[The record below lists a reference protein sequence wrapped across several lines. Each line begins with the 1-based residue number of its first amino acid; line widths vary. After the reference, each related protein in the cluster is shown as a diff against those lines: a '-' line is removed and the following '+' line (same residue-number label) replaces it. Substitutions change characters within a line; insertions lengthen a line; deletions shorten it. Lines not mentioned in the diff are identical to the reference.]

1 MAFHCGRKS
10 YSFTCPLNNKW
21 VLDLHFLSLHSP
33 TSTLSPPI
41 PSRSLYC
48 LLLSSWFS
56 LENPESR
63 LILIK
68 GSSGFGHQYLESL
81 LCCLGRRPSKG
92 NEEKHQFLQ
101 ATIFFLLL
109 LPLFFSSLV
118 LKHTHTQHSHPSA
131 EAEAEASQVTYIW
144 FEWPQIKSEREWNR
158 VALRAALCHRW
169 LWWKRMSIPIISFLQ
184 SPSFITVAPPLPVS
198 MTFLNAPFAPT
209 LCTLL
214 SIRYLFLLSDP
225 FFCLLGLLPK
235 NCLICL
241 FPFNSCLCDL
251 FVPVFAF
258 LFLICSYKKRI
269 FFFNGHVWYGGFG
282 FFFFVHF

>member
-48 LLLSSWFS
+48 LLLLSSWFS

-158 VALRAALCHRW
+158 VALRAALYHRW
-169 LWWKRMSIPIISFLQ
+169 LWWKRMSIPISFLQ
-184 SPSFITVAPPLPVS
+184 SRSFIAMAPPLPVS

-209 LCTLL
+209 LCTLP
-214 SIRYLFLLSDP
+214 SIRYFSYLIH
-225 FFCLLGLLPK
+225 FCLLGLLPK
-235 NCLICL
+235 IPWFVSFLLCCVYMICL
-241 FPFNSCLCDL
+241 CPYLLSSFW
-251 FVPVFAF
+251 FAP
-258 LFLICSYKKRI
+258 IKR
-269 FFFNGHVWYGGFG
+269 G
-282 FFFFVHF
+282 FFLMGLSGMKGLDFFIITSKS

>member
-1 MAFHCGRKS
+1 MS
-10 YSFTCPLNNKW
+10 KW
-21 VLDLHFLSLHSP
+21 VQYFPWSTFSSLSSFSNLYVILLHPDLF
-33 TSTLSPPI
+33 I
-41 PSRSLYC
+41 VFF
-48 LLLSSWFS
+48 LSSWFS

-209 LCTLL
+209 LCTLP
-214 SIRYLFLLSDP
+214 SIRYFSYLIH
-225 FFCLLGLLPK
+225 FCLLGLLPK
-235 NCLICL
+235 IPWFVSFLLCCVYMICL
-241 FPFNSCLCDL
+241 CPYLLSSFW
-251 FVPVFAF
+251 FAP
-258 LFLICSYKKRI
+258 IKR
-269 FFFNGHVWYGGFG
+269 G
-282 FFFFVHF
+282 FFLMGLSGMKGLDFFIITSKS

>member
-56 LENPESR
+56 LENPENR

-169 LWWKRMSIPIISFLQ
+169 LWWKRMSIPISFLQ
-184 SPSFITVAPPLPVS
+184 SRSFIAMAPPLPVS

-209 LCTLL
+209 LCTLP
-214 SIRYLFLLSDP
+214 SIRYFSYLIH
-225 FFCLLGLLPK
+225 FCLLGLLPK
-235 NCLICL
+235 IPWFVSFLLCCVYMICL
-241 FPFNSCLCDL
+241 CPYLLSSFW
-251 FVPVFAF
+251 FAP
-258 LFLICSYKKRI
+258 IKR
-269 FFFNGHVWYGGFG
+269 G
-282 FFFFVHF
+282 FFLMGLSGMKGLDFFIITSKS